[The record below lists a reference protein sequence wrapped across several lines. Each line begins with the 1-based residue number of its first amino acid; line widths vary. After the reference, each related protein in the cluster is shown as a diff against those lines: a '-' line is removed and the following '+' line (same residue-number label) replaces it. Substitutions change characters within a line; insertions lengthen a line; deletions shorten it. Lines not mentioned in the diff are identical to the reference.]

1 LKKFLYAIGVLIVLG
16 VMAIGAITMTSTR
29 VLPPSGNVPG
39 YKSASLAVSHRGG
52 EIPLHIW
59 YPAKEGEPELIG
71 QNALFYG
78 HYVRRDAPL
87 PASAPVV
94 LLSHGSGGNAV
105 QMGWLASHLAN
116 RGALVIATNH
126 PGTTSRDS
134 LPERTVQ
141 IWERPAD
148 LSAMLDWLEAGGLAG
163 FHPGKDIITA
173 GFSLGGHSALA
184 MGGVRVSKA
193 RFIEYCV
200 RNAGLGDCGW
210 LQAGGVDFNSIDA
223 TRYEAD
229 LSDPRITRV
238 IAIDPALPQAATPE
252 SMSGVQRPVLIINL
266 GAVEQIPEALRYDA
280 VGEALPLA
288 EYVAVEGA
296 AHFSALPR
304 CSAFGVALIGLA
316 GEDNICSDKGLR
328 PRDAMHEDIL
338 TAIDGFLPESFGQP

>member
-1 LKKFLYAIGVLIVLG
+1 MKKFLYALGFAVVLG
-16 VMAIGAITMTSTR
+16 VMVIGAITMTSTR
-29 VLPPSGNVPG
+29 VLPAPEKVPG

-59 YPAKEGEPELIG
+59 YPATDGEPELIG

-148 LSAMLDWLEAGGLAG
+148 LTAKLDWLEAGGLVG
-163 FHPGKDIITA
+163 FRPVKDIIAT
-173 GFSLGGHSALA
+173 GFSLGWHSALA
-184 MGGVRVSKA
+184 MGGVRVSRA
-193 RFIEYCV
+193 RFIEYCE
-200 RNAGLGDCGW
+200 RNAGRVDCGW
-210 LQAGGVDFNSIDA
+210 LQAGGVDFNAIDA

-252 SMSGVQRPVLIINL
+252 SLSGVQRPVLIINL
-266 GAVEQIPEALRYDA
+266 GAAEQIPEAMRADA
-280 VGEALPLA
+280 VAEALPLA
-288 EYVAVEGA
+288 EYIAVEGA

-304 CSAFGVALIGLA
+304 CSTFGVAMIGLA

-328 PRDAMHEDIL
+328 PRNEVHSDIL
-338 TAIDGFLPESFGQP
+338 TAIDVFLPESFSQP

>member
-29 VLPPSGNVPG
+29 VLPPPGNVPG

-94 LLSHGSGGNAV
+94 LLSHGSGGNDV

-193 RFIEYCV
+193 RFIEYCA

-252 SMSGVQRPVLIINL
+252 SLSGVQRPVLIINL

-304 CSAFGVALIGLA
+304 CSAFGAAMIGLA

-328 PRDAMHEDIL
+328 PRDAVHEDIL
-338 TAIDGFLPESFGQP
+338 TAIDGFLLESFGQP